1 MAVYIFTT
9 SEWIMCLVFSHQGW
23 NSDDD
28 DGSYCDSSMRK
39 RAVKVK
45 HVKRREKRSEKKV
58 KIYKHHKHL
67 NHSFIVLKRT
77 RFVRKRRISPGSTNP
92 NRSTGTG

>member
-1 MAVYIFTT
+1 MVMP
-9 SEWIMCLVFSHQGW
+9 ELLVCFFVFNQAW

-28 DGSYCDSSMRK
+28 DGSYADSSMRK

-58 KIYKHHKHL
+58 KTYK
-67 NHSFIVLKRT
+67 ICA
-77 RFVRKRRISPGSTNP
+77 
-92 NRSTGTG
+92 